1 MLTLGIDV
9 IILGVFG
16 LILVVVSGIICALLK
31 VTDETGNAVITSSF
45 FTAFLMIC
53 AYCLTIKAL
62 EFLFGAM

>member
-16 LILVVVSGIICALLK
+16 LILVMVSGIICALLR
-31 VTDETGNAVITSSF
+31 VTDEMGNAVITSSF

-53 AYCLTIKAL
+53 AYCLTIKVL